1 MRILVTWFLTTAA
14 VWAQD
19 PELGHID
26 ISSHEAVLTVDSGR
40 PLDSVAKTLAQRYGI
55 IVNSEDA
62 EYLYSGDMKDVTAEV
77 VRTMRPGLRVFVPKG
92 GHLEVRFPV
101 KADGSPQDLRGLL
114 QAVIDA
120 ANAQFPFAYRLDVDG
135 DAYTFIPTTTR
146 DAQGRV
152 IGLPALLDRK
162 ITIPLGT
169 RSIIEHARL
178 MTDALS
184 AQTGFHISC
193 CQSVI
198 AGFPWGMDNI
208 AFEARD
214 EPARSVLL
222 RLIRSVRGRYYYLE
236 RCDPVSP
243 GRPTWCFINVQ
254 GFPPELSPQSSGV
267 LR

>member
-1 MRILVTWFLTTAA
+1 MQILGTCLLTTVA

-19 PELGHID
+19 PELGHVD
-26 ISSHEAVLTVDSGR
+26 ITSHDAVLTVDSPR
-40 PLDSVAKTLAQRYGI
+40 PLDSVAKTLAQRYA
-55 IVNSEDA
+55 IVINSEDA

-92 GHLEVRFPV
+92 GHLEVHFPV
-101 KADGSPQDLRGLL
+101 TPDGSPQDFRGLL

-135 DAYTFIPTTTR
+135 DAYAFIPTTTR

-152 IGLPALLDRK
+152 IVLPALLDRK
-162 ITIPLGT
+162 INIALGT
-169 RSIIEHARL
+169 RRINEHAKL

-184 AQTGFHISC
+184 AQTGFQVSC
-193 CQSVI
+193 CQVGV
-198 AGFPWGMDNI
+198 AGVPWGMENV

-214 EPARSVLL
+214 EPARSVLM

-243 GRPTWCFINVQ
+243 GRPKWCFINVQ
-254 GFPPELSPQSSGV
+254 GLQQQWAN
-267 LR
+267 

>member
-1 MRILVTWFLTTAA
+1 MRILVTCLLSTVA

-19 PELGHID
+19 PELGHVE
-26 ISSHEAVLTVDSGR
+26 ISSHEAVLTVDSPR

-55 IVNSEDA
+55 VINSEDPA
-62 EYLYSGDMKDVTAEV
+62 YLYSGDMKDVTAET
-77 VRTMRPGLRVFVPKG
+77 VRTMRPGLRVLVPKG

-101 KADGSPQDLRGLL
+101 TPEGSPRNPRGLL

-120 ANAQFPFAYRLDVDG
+120 ANAQFPFAYRLDLDG

-162 ITIPLGT
+162 ITIPPGT
-169 RSIIEHARL
+169 RSIIEHAKL

-184 AQTGFHISC
+184 AQTGFQISC
-193 CQSVI
+193 CQGMI
-198 AGFPWGMDNI
+198 GGFPWGMDHV

-222 RLIRSVRGRYYYLE
+222 RLVRSVKGRYYYLE

-243 GRPTWCFINVQ
+243 GRPTWCFIDVR
-254 GFPPELSPQSSGV
+254 GFPPELSPQSNRV
-267 LR
+267 FR

>member
-1 MRILVTWFLTTAA
+1 MRILVMCLLTALA

-19 PELGHID
+19 PELGRVE
-26 ISSHEAVLTVDSGR
+26 ISSHEAVLTVDSPR
-40 PLDSVAKTLAQRYGI
+40 PVDSVAKTLAQRYGI
-55 IVNSEDA
+55 VINSEDPA
-62 EYLYSGDMKDVTAEV
+62 YLYSGDMKDVTAET
-77 VRTMRPGLRVFVPKG
+77 VRTMRPGLRVLVPKG

-101 KADGSPQDLRGLL
+101 TPEGSPQDLRGLL

-120 ANAQFPFAYRLDVDG
+120 ANAQFPFAYRLDLDG
-135 DAYTFIPTTTR
+135 GAYTFIPTTTR

-169 RSIIEHARL
+169 RSIIEHANL

-184 AQTGFHISC
+184 AQTGFQISC
-193 CQSVI
+193 CQGVA
-198 AGFPWGMDNI
+198 AGYPWGMETV

-254 GFPPELSPQSSGV
+254 GFPTKLSPRSIGV

>member
-1 MRILVTWFLTTAA
+1 MRILVTCLLATVA

-19 PELGHID
+19 PELGRVEV
-26 ISSHEAVLTVDSGR
+26 SSREAVLTVDSPR
-40 PLDSVAKTLAQRYGI
+40 PLDSAAKTLAHRYGI
-55 IVNSEDA
+55 LINSEDPA
-62 EYLYSGDMKDVTAEV
+62 YSYSGDMKDVTAET
-77 VRTMRPGLRVFVPKG
+77 VRTMRPGLRVLVPKG

-101 KADGSPQDLRGLL
+101 TPDGSPQDVRGLL
-114 QAVIDA
+114 QAVVDA

-152 IGLPALLDRK
+152 IGLPALLDRR
-162 ITIPLGT
+162 ITIPPGT
-169 RSIIEHARL
+169 RRILEHANL

-184 AQTGFHISC
+184 AQTGFQISC
-193 CQSVI
+193 CQGVA
-198 AGFPWGMDNI
+198 AGYPWGMDTV

-222 RLIRSVRGRYYYLE
+222 RLIRSVRGRHYYLV

-243 GRPTWCFINVQ
+243 GRPTGCFINVQ
-254 GFPPELSPQSSGV
+254 GFPTKLSPQSNAV